1 MVYLLNIIECKNEE
15 EMKELYNDIFISRQK
30 SLQFVVS
37 ERDKQTGSR
46 IGGYAPSY
54 FDDDL
59 IMEKY
64 SLQEYVY
71 YFSIGVDL
79 FPILLIMKSPFSF
92 LKILNCTIET
102 IYILTSQ

>member
-1 MVYLLNIIECKNEE
+1 
-15 EMKELYNDIFISRQK
+15 MKELYNDIFISRQK

-79 FPILLIMKSPFSF
+79 FPNLIDNEVSIFIPKD
-92 LKILNCTIET
+92 LNCTIET

>member
-1 MVYLLNIIECKNEE
+1 M
-15 EMKELYNDIFISRQK
+15 
-30 SLQFVVS
+30 QFVVS

-64 SLQEYVY
+64 RLQEYVY

-79 FPILLIMKSPFSF
+79 FPNLIDNEVSIFIPKD
-92 LKILNCTIET
+92 LNCTIET

>member
-1 MVYLLNIIECKNEE
+1 
-15 EMKELYNDIFISRQK
+15 MKELYNDIFISRQK

-64 SLQEYVY
+64 SLQRYVY
-71 YFSIGVDL
+71 YFSIGADL
-79 FPILLIMKSPFSF
+79 LPNLY
-92 LKILNCTIET
+92 KICSGSLTSRN
-102 IYILTSQ
+102 IYIQINHR